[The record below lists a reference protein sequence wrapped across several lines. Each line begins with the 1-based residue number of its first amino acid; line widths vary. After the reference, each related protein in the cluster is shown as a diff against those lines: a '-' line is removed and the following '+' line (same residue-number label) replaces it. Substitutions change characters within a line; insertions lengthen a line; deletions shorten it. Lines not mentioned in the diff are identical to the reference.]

1 VIIIYK
7 KLKRKYIIYIYIIFM
22 LLFNTIRQIIK
33 KKKDIYIYILY
44 NSYSVLIL
52 YDIIFNINIF
62 LYEKKKLK
70 MKIKYITVRRKR
82 KKYNKIIIY

>member
-1 VIIIYK
+1 
-7 KLKRKYIIYIYIIFM
+7 M

-70 MKIKYITVRRKR
+70 IK
-82 KKYNKIIIY
+82 KK